1 MRKLKKDD
9 QVIVITG
16 KDKGK
21 RGSIQQVLDDN
32 RVVVAGVNLIKK
44 HTKAN
49 PQAGIQGGIIEREAP
64 IDVSNI
70 AIYNPKTSK
79 ADRVGFKE
87 QDGEKVRV
95 YKSNG
100 DVIGA

>member
-9 QVIVITG
+9 QVVVITG

-21 RGSIQQVLDDN
+21 RGAIQRVLDDN
-32 RVVVAGVNLIKK
+32 RVLIAGVNIIKK

-49 PQAGIQGGIIEREAP
+49 PQLGVQGGIVEREAS
-64 IDVSNI
+64 IEMSNI
-70 AIYNPKTSK
+70 AIYNPKTNK

-87 QDGEKVRV
+87 QDGKKVRV
-95 YKSNG
+95 YKSSG
-100 DVIGA
+100 DVIGV